1 MRKMAEAGD
10 AAANADAAEK
20 NPEEQE
26 SLARTL
32 GSDLTDIFLHYVHG
46 EISFADLT
54 FETYETLQD
63 LYIIA
68 SGDYELEYEDS
79 AEYEVDEATAEQEEL
94 AQEPAGP
101 DNE

>member
-1 MRKMAEAGD
+1 MAEAGGSESTTG
-10 AAANADAAEK
+10 ATEK
-20 NPEEQE
+20 NPAEQE

-32 GSDLTDIFLHYVHG
+32 GSDLTELFLHFVHG
-46 EISFADLT
+46 EMSFADLT

-68 SGDYELEYEDS
+68 SGDYELEYDDS

-101 DNE
+101 DND

>member
-1 MRKMAEAGD
+1 MHTMTEAGD
-10 AAANADAAEK
+10 AAANAGATEK

-32 GSDLTDIFLHYVHG
+32 GNDLTDIFLHYIHG

-68 SGDYELEYEDS
+68 SGEYELEYEDS
-79 AEYEVDEATAEQEEL
+79 ADYEIDEATAEQEEL

-101 DNE
+101 DND